1 MFNLIFLVRYT
12 GELRWVTYKIVK
24 EMRDKPLFLSQPL
37 LKQLLSQLC
46 FSALMV
52 FMFVGRANAQDIK
65 FTAIT
70 SRDGLSSNTINSIL
84 KDDDGYMW
92 FATPEG
98 VDRFNG
104 RDIKGYGFNTGR
116 QATFQAKEATSLYKD
131 RSGRIWVGTM
141 GGGLYFYDK
150 ARDQFNPYT
159 VLSYPGEVSNQYIKA
174 ICGDSQGR
182 LWLGTIDGITIVDL
196 NAKTARRFFPAKKR
210 EEQLIPESTFC
221 LFKDRANRMWIGT
234 STGLHLYDPRTGTL
248 LTFTHDSKDINSI
261 VDDRVNTITE
271 SGDGRIW
278 IGTSNGLS
286 CLSPDLQ
293 TFKNFKYSSVNSQ
306 TLSGNLI
313 YSVSVADANQLWIGT
328 EGGLDILDMQTGSVS
343 RFKHDDR
350 ELFSINSKS
359 IRCLYLDKCGIY
371 WMGTYEGG
379 INKYDKSLTLFN
391 LKQNNGYDP
400 KSLSNP
406 VVTSIVE
413 NAGGNLY
420 VGTDGGGLNLF
431 DIKTRLFTHLEIK
444 PKEKINSAGLP
455 ILCMALDGRNQLWI
469 GTFQNGIFV
478 YNTQTGNYKQLKA
491 GNATTDIN
499 SNEIFCL
506 KQDSKGN
513 MWVGTNGNGLNKFNP
528 VSKTFQKYEG
538 TFGSLDQKSL
548 PLNGYIRAIAED
560 REGNLWIG
568 SVGTGVAIL
577 NQKTQ
582 KFRVLNFA
590 NTGMAI
596 DRVFSLLE
604 DRLGNM
610 WIGTS
615 GDGLFCYNKATN
627 KISAYSRRN
636 GLSSG
641 VIHKILEDNQGQI
654 WVSTNKGISSFNSRQ
669 KKFTNYSKFNG
680 LQNAAFSDGA
690 GLKYSNGS
698 LFFGGGEGLN
708 YINPSKDVKINQNP
722 PPVFLTGLQADNKEV
737 VAGKD
742 APIDRD
748 VSVAKVI
755 RLHYKQDFALSYNA
769 INFTIPQ
776 QNSYAYKL
784 VGFNPDWNYVGQSTT
799 AYFTNLNPGEYT
811 FMVKAANNNGVWS
824 SKVAQVRVIIRAPF
838 WMTWYAYFA
847 YVIII
852 AGTLLFIRH
861 LGIKKVKLQLAIEQ
875 ERKMAEEMH
884 QVDMMKVKFV
894 TNLSHEFRT
903 PISLIMAPTDK
914 LLAQHSDHQTTKQL
928 AVIKRNSHR
937 LLNMVDQMLDF
948 RKLKEHEMKIALA
961 DGEITSFI
969 KDVVDSFYDLSE
981 SKNIQLNYEGLSYPL
996 FVKFDGDKIERILLN
1011 LLSNAFKFTPP
1022 GGKVRVEVLQIAAE
1036 SVKTTVSLAIKVTD
1050 NGIGVEKGNLNKIFN
1065 RFFQVGDLS
1074 GGLNQG
1080 SGIGLSI
1087 AKEFAEMHGGK
1098 ILVDSKPGDGAVF
1111 TVMLNLRLFD
1121 HQPTEQK
1128 LAVTTEKPE
1137 EIDLQNDDLTEQV
1150 STNCAAKLRVLVI
1163 EDNDELRFYIKDNLK
1178 RHFKVEEAADGKE
1191 GWEKVLSFHPDLVV
1205 SDISMPNMDGISLT
1219 GKIKADKRTCHIPVI
1234 LLTALTG
1241 DRQQLLGLET
1251 GANDYLTKPFNFDI
1265 LNVKIKNLLSQNSI
1279 LKNTYTKQLKVT
1291 PDGVE
1296 VESSGEK
1303 FLSNAINYLEK
1314 NLTNPKFSIVDLSEH
1329 MGMSRGA
1336 LYNKIFVLTGQP
1348 PVEFIRSYKL
1358 DRAAF
1363 LLLKSDM
1370 TVSQIAYEAGF
1381 GTPHYFSKSFK
1392 NKFDVLPSEYR
1403 KMEFKKGAIFG
1414 IPAARE

>member
-1 MFNLIFLVRYT
+1 MLLHP
-12 GELRWVTYKIVK
+12 LR
-24 EMRDKPLFLSQPL
+24 
-37 LKQLLSQLC
+37 
-46 FSALMV
+46 FSAFILFTIV
-52 FMFVGRANAQDIK
+52 INANAQEIK
-65 FTAIT
+65 FTSIT
-70 SRDGLSSNTINSIL
+70 SRDGLSSNTVNAIL

-98 VDRFNG
+98 IDRFNG
-104 RDIKGYGFNTGR
+104 RDIKGYGFHTGNSGS
-116 QATFQAKEATSLYKD
+116 FQAKEATSLYKD
-131 RSGRIWVGTM
+131 ETGRIWVGTM

-150 ARDQFNPYT
+150 SRDQFNPYPGYSH
-159 VLSYPGEVSNQYIKA
+159 LGEVANQYIRA
-174 ICGDSQGR
+174 ICGDSMGR
-182 LWLGTIDGITIVDL
+182 LWVGTIDGITIVDL
-196 NAKTARRFFPAKKR
+196 KAKTTRRFFPAKKG
-210 EEQLIPESTFC
+210 EGQLVPENIFC
-221 LFKDRANRMWIGT
+221 LFKDKAKRMWIGT
-234 STGLHLYDPRTGTL
+234 STGLHLYDAKAGSL
-248 LTFTHDSKDINSI
+248 LTFTHSANDKNTIVADI
-261 VDDRVNTITE
+261 VNTVAE
-271 SGDGRIW
+271 STDGRIW

-286 CLSPDLQ
+286 CLSPDLKV
-293 TFKNFKYSSVNSQ
+293 FKNFKYSAVNSQ

-313 YSVSVADANQLWIGT
+313 YSVAVADANQLWIGT
-328 EGGLDILDMQTGSVS
+328 EGGLDIMDMQTGRVN

-359 IRCLYLDKCGIY
+359 IRCLYLDPNGIY
-371 WMGTYEGG
+371 WLGTYEGG
-379 INKYDKSLTLFN
+379 VNKYDKSLTLFN

-406 VVTSIVE
+406 VVTSLVE
-413 NAGGNLY
+413 NSRGDIY

-431 DIKTRLFTHLEIK
+431 DMKTRLFTHLEVK

-455 ILCMALDGRNQLWI
+455 ILCMALDGQEQLWM
-469 GTFQNGIFV
+469 GTFQNGLFI
-478 YNTQTGNYKQLKA
+478 YNTRTGDYKQLKA
-491 GNATTDIN
+491 GNSIAGIN

-506 KQDSKGN
+506 KQDAGGN
-513 MWVGTNGNGLNKFNP
+513 MWIGTNGKGLNKYNP
-528 VSKTFQKYEG
+528 KTKTFQKYES
-538 TFGSLDQKSL
+538 TFGSLDQRSL
-548 PLNGYIRAIAED
+548 PLNGYIRAIEED

-582 KFRVLNFA
+582 KFKLLNFA

-604 DRLGNM
+604 DHLGNM

-615 GDGLFCYNKATN
+615 GDGLFCYDKATN
-627 KISAYSRRN
+627 KIRSYSQRD
-636 GLSSG
+636 GLSNG
-641 VIHKILEDNQGQI
+641 VIHKILEDNRGNI
-654 WVSTNKGISSFNSRQ
+654 WVSTNKGITSFSSMQ
-669 KKFTNYSKFNG
+669 KTFTNYSKFNG

-690 GLKYSNGS
+690 GLKYSDGS

-708 YINPSKDVKINQNP
+708 YINPIKDVKFNKNP
-722 PPVFLTGLQADNKEV
+722 PPVFLTGLHADNKEV
-737 VAGKD
+737 IAGKD
-742 APIDRD
+742 APINSD
-748 VSVAKVI
+748 VAVAEVI
-755 RLHYKQDFALSYNA
+755 KLHYKQDFALSYNA

-784 VGFNPDWNYVGQSTT
+784 VGFNTDWNYVGQSTT

-824 SKVAQVRVIIRAPF
+824 NNPAQVRIIIRAPF

-847 YVIII
+847 YVVVMVG
-852 AGTLLFIRH
+852 ALFYIRH
-861 LGIKKVKLQLAIEQ
+861 LGIKKVKRQLAIEQ
-875 ERKMAEEMH
+875 ERKIAEEMH

-914 LLAQHSDHQTTKQL
+914 LLAQHSDHQTIKQL

-948 RKLKEHEMKIALA
+948 RKLEEHEMKMSLA
-961 DGEITSFI
+961 EGEITSFI

-981 SKNIQLNYEGLSYPL
+981 SKNIQLNYEGLLYPL

-1022 GGKVRVEVLQIAAE
+1022 GGKVRVEVLQIP
-1036 SVKTTVSLAIKVTD
+1036 SDGNKSKVSLAIKVTD
-1050 NGIGVEKGNLNKIFN
+1050 NGIGIEKENLNKIFN
-1065 RFFQVGDLS
+1065 RFFQVGDSS
-1074 GGLNQG
+1074 GSLNQG

-1087 AKEFAEMHGGK
+1087 AKEFAEMHNGK
-1098 ILVDSKPGDGAVF
+1098 ILVDSKPGSGAVF
-1111 TVMLNLRLFD
+1111 TIMLNLELFD
-1121 HQPTEQK
+1121 HQLHPQAMAP
-1128 LAVTTEKPE
+1128 LAGTPE
-1137 EIDLQNDDLTEQV
+1137 EVGQYDDVLYEDEDVLTEEIK
-1150 STNCAAKLRVLVI
+1150 TNAASKLRVLII
-1163 EDNDELRFYIKDNLK
+1163 EDNAELRAYIKDNLK
-1178 RHFKVEEAADGKE
+1178 RYFKADEAADGKE

-1205 SDISMPNMDGISLT
+1205 SDINMPYMDGIALT
-1219 GKIKADKRTCHIPVI
+1219 SKIKADKRTCHIPVI

-1241 DRQQLLGLET
+1241 DREQLLGLET
-1251 GANDYLTKPFNFDI
+1251 GANDYLTKPFNFEI
-1265 LNVKIKNLLSQNSI
+1265 LNIKIKNLLSQNSI
-1279 LKNTYTKQLKVT
+1279 LKNAYTKQLKVT

-1303 FLSNAINYLEK
+1303 FLSTAINYIEK

-1329 MGMSRGA
+1329 LGMSRGA
-1336 LYNKIFVLTGQP
+1336 LYNKIFALTGQP

-1403 KMEFKKGAIFG
+1403 KMEFKEEAL
-1414 IPAARE
+1414 